1 MYSSIH
7 CKRITPMKQMK
18 IYRVFSV
25 LAALLLAGTLPLAA
39 QNDGNAP
46 GKTKTDQAPGKTG
59 TIQVVDEYDWGTTG
73 PAKLKAELEIKNV
86 GEGMLNISKVQ
97 PSCGCTVLEALEDS
111 SLVPGQAIM
120 LHVQLDASHRSGP
133 LSKSV
138 AIFSDDPNNTTKIV
152 RLRANI
158 QNDVTYTP
166 NNQYLV
172 FNNAVVGKEVEASIR
187 VKNTSEEPL
196 TLFAPEIVEGK
207 EKGFSFNLTSDKVLQ
222 PGEEFEF
229 SATVTPENK
238 EAIDGRVVL
247 RTSSKNNPMREFRLY
262 GTVME
267 QAATPPADKKED
279 GMMIG
284 HKHQDNK

>member
-1 MYSSIH
+1 MYYSIH

-46 GKTKTDQAPGKTG
+46 GKAKTTDQAPQKTG

-86 GEGMLNISKVQ
+86 GEGTLNITKVQ

-138 AIFSDDPNNTTKIV
+138 AIFSDDPNNTTKII

-207 EKGFSFNLTSDKVLQ
+207 EKGFAFNLTSDKVLK

-229 SATVTPENK
+229 TATVTPDSK

-267 QAATPPADKKED
+267 QATAPVEKKEE
-279 GMMIG
+279 MMIG